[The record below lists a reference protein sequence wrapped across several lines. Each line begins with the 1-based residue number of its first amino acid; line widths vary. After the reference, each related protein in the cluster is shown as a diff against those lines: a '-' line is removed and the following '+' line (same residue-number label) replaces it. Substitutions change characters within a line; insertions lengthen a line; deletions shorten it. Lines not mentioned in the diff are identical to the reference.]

1 MSQRAGGSFKRNPK
15 VCRPLNSACTSLHP
29 SRTVHEDVQPTG
41 QTVGRPQEAC
51 TQASGRVRQ
60 QTQRATGEP
69 FREPAGRDKHEASE
83 DGMGGKAQMGANVL
97 TEAAAPRGYLA
108 PTLKNGI
115 QLRRALQPSTEL
127 PGCRSLR
134 RGILAGYSEAAKA

>member
-1 MSQRAGGSFKRNPK
+1 MKMSSRPARQSDGHRRPAPK
-15 VCRPLNSACTSLHP
+15 LADASASRP
-29 SRTVHEDVQPTG
+29 RG
-41 QTVGRPQEAC
+41 PQESPLGS
-51 TQASGRVRQ
+51 QQEGIHMKRVR
-60 QTQRATGEP
+60 
-69 FREPAGRDKHEASE
+69 
-83 DGMGGKAQMGANVL
+83 DGMGGKAQIGATVL